1 MKPNEV
7 VARIDERRACATAD
21 AVLCDPAPYAPAT
34 AKIITEAVRSAS
46 TVTEAQFEAAAR
58 AFAQAWRSKNGAA
71 RESVQLADI
80 TATGLRAALASLG
93 FEVTE

>member
-1 MKPNEV
+1 MKPNEAL
-7 VARIDERRACATAD
+7 ARINERRACATAD
-21 AVLCDPAPYAPAT
+21 AVLCDPAAYAPAT
-34 AKIITEAVRSAS
+34 AKIVTEAVRAAS
-46 TVTEAQFEAAAR
+46 TVNAAQLAAAAR
-58 AFAQAWRSKNGAA
+58 AFTQAWRSKDGAP